1 MVDSSKPTVSFKIN
15 KVVNVVN
22 LELEKGRACVKG
34 DFNISNK
41 SLFISFILHPKTIHS
56 TKIRSSREMSAE

>member
-1 MVDSSKPTVSFKIN
+1 MVDRSKPTVSFKIN
-15 KVVNVVN
+15 KVVDVIN
-22 LELEKGRACVKG
+22 LELQKGKAYVKD

-56 TKIRSSREMSAE
+56 AKIRSSRDMSAE